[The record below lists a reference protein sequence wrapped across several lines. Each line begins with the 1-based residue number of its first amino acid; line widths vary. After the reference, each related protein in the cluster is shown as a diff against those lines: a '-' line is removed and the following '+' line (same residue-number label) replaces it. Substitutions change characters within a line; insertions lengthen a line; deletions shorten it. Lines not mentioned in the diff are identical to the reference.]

1 MLQSIATVA
10 KDPPRLSYGRRGR
23 LRQCLIM
30 AGAENLPDS
39 ELLEVILFTSNPG
52 KNVERLVAKLLQR
65 FGGLAEVLSADGEA
79 LTAAGLRVRHEINA
93 QLGG

>member
-1 MLQSIATVA
+1 MHQSVATVA
-10 KDPPRLSYGRRGR
+10 KDLPQLSHSREER

-52 KNVERLVAKLLQR
+52 KNVEPLVAKLLDR
-65 FGGLAEVLSADGEA
+65 FGSLAEVLNADGEA
-79 LTAAGLRVRHEINA
+79 LT
-93 QLGG
+93 